1 MEYNGNEVLRVT
13 NPHICISW
21 LMGNWCNFK
30 CAYCFDHANLG
41 THYPPVV
48 DDTLIKNITH
58 LVKEIRKGDP
68 DRQIRWNLTGGEPTA
83 QKGFG
88 KLLSVMAAAD
98 DNSYVSVVTNGTR
111 PIAWWEKN
119 IQYVHR
125 LIVSVHPESDIQHTI
140 KLLKAVNGKCRTVT
154 FSVMLGSQNFD
165 DAIAKYKSLMFT
177 TAPEYGLCNVVINTL
192 RRTSRNDAFTPLTQ
206 EQHGIIKNLV
216 GEYLAKKDRNTT
228 PLIEQLPEDLV
239 RRTLITPH
247 TIETEETG
255 VERFFPVSQKN
266 SLKGT
271 FSGYKCLAP
280 QEWIEIDERGELG
293 RLSCKARVGPKT
305 NIFDLNFVK
314 EYKAPTHEM
323 TCRTWMPECNCIGLL
338 ETGKYLPLTN

>member
-1 MEYNGNEVLRVT
+1 MKYNGNKVLRVT
-13 NPHICISW
+13 NAHICISW
-21 LMGNWCNFK
+21 MMGNWCNFK

-41 THYPPVV
+41 THRPPVV

-58 LVKEIRKGDP
+58 LVKEVRKGDP
-68 DRQIRWNLTGGEPTA
+68 NRQIRWNLTGGEPTA

-88 KLLSVMAAAD
+88 KLLSVMANAD
-98 DNSYVSVVTNGTR
+98 DNSYVGVVTNGTR

-125 LIVSVHPESDIQHTI
+125 LIVSVHPESDIQHNI
-140 KLLKAVNGKCRTVT
+140 DLLKAVIGKCRTVT

-206 EQHGIIKNLV
+206 EQHDIVNNLV
-216 GEYLAKKDRNTT
+216 SEYVAKKDRNST
-228 PLIEQLPEDLV
+228 PLIEQLPEALV

-247 TIETEETG
+247 TIETKETG

-266 SLKGT
+266 SLEGT

-280 QEWIEIDERGELG
+280 QEWLEIDYNGDMG
-293 RLSCKARVGPKT
+293 RLSCTARVGPDT
-305 NIFDLNFVK
+305 NIFARDFVK
-314 EYKAPTHEM
+314 KYKAPTHEM
-323 TCRTWMPECNCIGLL
+323 TCRTWMPECNCVGLL